1 MGQKLLNMLMQLPVL
16 WLPDGRLRLINVKR
30 IQITSN
36 LKENNNFLLLCCSIT
51 NAHSVLIG
59 TTYHPQDSE
68 EVLWSWR
75 LQNWTPS
82 ISSGLQKGP
91 DTMVEILQQLAV
103 SRKRAAWFNVFTNF
117 MKVTH
122 PNLPSLHLHHFLNV
136 KDKDK
141 DQMGS
146 KTVAEEN

>member
-1 MGQKLLNMLMQLPVL
+1 ML
-16 WLPDGRLRLINVKR
+16 KR

-36 LKENNNFLLLCCSIT
+36 LKENNNYLLLCCSI
-51 NAHSVLIG
+51 NDAHSLLIG

-68 EVLWSWR
+68 EVPWSWG

-103 SRKRAAWFNVFTNF
+103 SRKTTAWNNVFTNF
-117 MKVTH
+117 RKVMH
-122 PNLPSLHLHHFLNV
+122 PNIPSLHLHNFLH
-136 KDKDK
+136 DKDK
-141 DQMGS
+141 GEDQMRS
-146 KTVAEEN
+146 KTASRRKLERNFIPLSNFHWKGCVSVTQRKCK